1 MISAVRRIILEQLR
15 LVLDHKKQSQLS
27 QQTVDAIAD
36 FVDQSAIEFILVE
49 KLPALIHELSQL
61 KTNNPIH
68 NLEPVIDKLVNR
80 FQYQEN
86 LNLMLKQEIHN
97 LDKIALKALFMEVGK
112 YVKGEKVTGE
122 KVNELFCLVGQ
133 ADSPLTFEQRMDTVR
148 QLIRNDKPQLMKK
161 LGLNSPHNH
170 DQKSYPKFRR

>member
-1 MISAVRRIILEQLR
+1 M
-15 LVLDHKKQSQLS
+15 VLDHKKQSQLS